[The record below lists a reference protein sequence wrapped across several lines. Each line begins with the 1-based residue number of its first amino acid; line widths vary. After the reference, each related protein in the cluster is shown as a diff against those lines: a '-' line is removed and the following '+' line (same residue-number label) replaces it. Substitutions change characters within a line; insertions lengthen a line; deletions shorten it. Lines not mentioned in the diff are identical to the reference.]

1 MSPECEG
8 QARKDLV
15 GQAVSGSQGIILKV
29 VSNMEGIP
37 AGELFSQITW
47 ALIAV

>member
-8 QARKDLV
+8 QTRKDLV

-29 VSNMEGIP
+29 ISNREGIP
-37 AGELFSQITW
+37 AGELFSQTTW
-47 ALIAV
+47 ALVVV